1 MVNSLKFTINNTRK
15 CNISRQDIYNWIS
28 TWKLPDI
35 EYPPIESDSDSL
47 YIMVNEKYIHEQIKA
62 IVVKD
67 NEKIETKNSCNIKKD
82 IINFLNFLNN
92 PNKLPLLLPALKT
105 LLLAKH
111 VQLLLVLNK
120 IIKEESF

>member
-1 MVNSLKFTINNTRK
+1 
-15 CNISRQDIYNWIS
+15 
-28 TWKLPDI
+28 
-35 EYPPIESDSDSL
+35 
-47 YIMVNEKYIHEQIKA
+47 MVNEKYIHEQIKA

-111 VQLLLVLNK
+111 V
-120 IIKEESF
+120 